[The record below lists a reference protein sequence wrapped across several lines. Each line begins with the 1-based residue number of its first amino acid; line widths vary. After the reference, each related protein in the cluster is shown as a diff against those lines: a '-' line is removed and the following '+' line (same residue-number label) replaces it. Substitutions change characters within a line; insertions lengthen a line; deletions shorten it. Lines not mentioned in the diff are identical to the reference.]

1 MKNKIKTTLF
11 ISGLMLVCSSLWAD
25 ITIEYNGKTYTPQS
39 QSLTARSLSTTPNT
53 DPSTTA
59 LYKGQLMQPQSYGKS
74 GVLTGTL
81 LVQTTN
87 PTELNRLNASKSKQ
101 VGAEFILLMFNQE
114 DNLLEKLQLA
124 QSLPSTQHAE
134 LEVNIQRHQPR

>member
-11 ISGLMLVCSSLWAD
+11 ISGLMLACSSLWAD
-25 ITIEYNGKTYTPQS
+25 IAIEYNGKTYTPQS
-39 QSLTARSLSTTPNT
+39 QPLSARSLSATPNT
-53 DPSTTA
+53 TPLTTA
-59 LYKGQLMQPQSYGKS
+59 LYKGQLMQPHGYGKS

-81 LVQTTN
+81 LVQTPN
-87 PTELNRLNASKSKQ
+87 PTELDSLDASKSKQ
-101 VGAEFILLMFNQE
+101 VGAEFTLLMFNQE
-114 DNLLEKLQLA
+114 NNLLEKLQQA